1 MSILSWCLLV
11 IVPFSSISNSEKA
24 AYSAV
29 LIIFAEITG
38 WLSVAIL
45 GKEIFRKFKGLYR
58 YLKAWLMR

>member
-1 MSILSWCLLV
+1 LLV
-11 IVPFSSISNSEKA
+11 IVPFSPISNSEKA

-45 GKEIFRKFKGLYR
+45 GKEIFGKFKGLYR